1 MSDIKY
7 ILLKNDKIIFCNTIS
22 DISKQSNLS
31 ISSIR
36 RRREYSNKLREN
48 IYLYTNIDPLSKY
61 DKKNIFYL
69 LISNDFSD
77 YSFYV
82 SLKDVAEKNSF
93 DYSSLCKLLKNKNYK
108 SIGGYNK
115 GRKGKESSGKKGYSI
130 FVVTRGL
137 IPGHNDETN
146 NDDEE
151 IVEET
156 KLIDD
161 NINLCDNKINESKE
175 DNIEILD
182 KDENIDLDENDN
194 KNNSTEIISH
204 VNSGL

>member
-1 MSDIKY
+1 
-7 ILLKNDKIIFCNTIS
+7 
-22 DISKQSNLS
+22 
-31 ISSIR
+31 
-36 RRREYSNKLREN
+36 
-48 IYLYTNIDPLSKY
+48 
-61 DKKNIFYL
+61 
-69 LISNDFSD
+69 
-77 YSFYV
+77 
-82 SLKDVAEKNSF
+82 
-93 DYSSLCKLLKNKNYK
+93 
-108 SIGGYNK
+108 
-115 GRKGKESSGKKGYSI
+115 